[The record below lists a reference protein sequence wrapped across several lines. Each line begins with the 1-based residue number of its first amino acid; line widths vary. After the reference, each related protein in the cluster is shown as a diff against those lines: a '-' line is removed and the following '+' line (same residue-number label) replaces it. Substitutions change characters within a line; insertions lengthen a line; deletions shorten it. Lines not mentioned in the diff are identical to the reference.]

1 MIKLDDWAEIR
12 HLFSTG
18 EHSKRNIARLIGVS
32 RGTVDR
38 ALAEGRQPNYRRA
51 AGGSSFDP
59 FTLQVRMLLAATPTM
74 PAATI
79 AERVGWSGSDSL
91 FRAKVALLRPDYAV
105 PDVNVA

>member
-1 MIKLDDWAEIR
+1 
-12 HLFSTG
+12 
-18 EHSKRNIARLIGVS
+18 
-32 RGTVDR
+32 
-38 ALAEGRQPNYRRA
+38 
-51 AGGSSFDP
+51 
-59 FTLQVRMLLAATPTM
+59 M